1 MSIQI
6 RRREFAKLLGVAA
19 ISPLLRPV
27 ALWAQQPTKPVI
39 GILHSSSA
47 NYFAQFEPS
56 VRQGLAE
63 AGVNVGKDVDI
74 EYRWAEGKYDRLPE
88 LAAELVSRQVTVIF
102 AVGGTDPAR
111 AAKAATTTIPIV
123 FISAADPV
131 ATGLVASLNR
141 PGGNVTG
148 VSLIGSALEAKRV
161 EMLHQFAP
169 QASTIAVLLNPNYPG
184 AKSQIKEVQDAAATL
199 GVTAAI
205 FNAAAPQDIDAA
217 FASATLKS
225 AGALLVANDPFFNS
239 RRQQIVDAGRPQGSG
254 DDVLAAR
261 VCGRRWPH
269 DLWPAFCRRL
279 SPGRRLSRRVLKGEK
294 PADLPVMQ
302 PVKFEFV
309 INLKTANSL
318 GLSVP
323 PMLLALADEV
333 VE

>member
-1 MSIQI
+1 
-6 RRREFAKLLGVAA
+6 
-19 ISPLLRPV
+19 
-27 ALWAQQPTKPVI
+27 
-39 GILHSSSA
+39 
-47 NYFAQFEPS
+47 
-56 VRQGLAE
+56 
-63 AGVNVGKDVDI
+63 
-74 EYRWAEGKYDRLPE
+74 
-88 LAAELVSRQVTVIF
+88 VIF

-131 ATGLVASLNR
+131 KTGLVASLNR

-148 VSLIGSALEAKRV
+148 VSLIGSALEAKRM

-184 AKSQIKEVQDAAATL
+184 AKSQLKEVQDAAAAL
-199 GVTAAI
+199 GAAAAV
-205 FNAAAPQDIDAA
+205 FNASAPQDIDAA
-217 FASATLKS
+217 FASDTMKA

-239 RRQQIVDAGRPQGSG
+239 RRQQIIE
-254 DDVLAAR
+254 LAAR
-261 VCGRRWPH
+261 KGLATMYSQREYAAAGGLMTYGPH
-269 DLWPAFCRRL
+269 FADGYRQA
-279 SPGRRLSRRVLKGEK
+279 GVYIGRVLKGEK

-309 INLKTANSL
+309 INLKTAKAL

-333 VE
+333 IE